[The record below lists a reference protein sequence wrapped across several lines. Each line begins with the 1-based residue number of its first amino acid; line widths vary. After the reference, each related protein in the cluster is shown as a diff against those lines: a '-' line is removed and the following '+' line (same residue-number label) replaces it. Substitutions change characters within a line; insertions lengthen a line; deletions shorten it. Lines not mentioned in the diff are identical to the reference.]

1 MSYYV
6 RVPQDR
12 IGVILG
18 PKGETKARV
27 EKLSGVELKIT
38 SDTGEVEIDATKCQD
53 PLMGLRTRDCV
64 KAMARG
70 FTPDEALPILEN
82 PELFF
87 ELLDIRDYAGKSKK
101 RLNHLRGRLIGT
113 RGKTRRLIQE
123 QSGAYVV
130 IHGHTVGL
138 LGNAEELET
147 ARIATD
153 MILNGAEH
161 SSVYRFL
168 EGRHRAGLK
177 PGWMEAFD

>member
-6 RVPQDR
+6 RIPMDR

-18 PKGETKARV
+18 PDGTTKARL
-27 EKLSGVELKIT
+27 EELSGALINVDSESGGVEV
-38 SDTGEVEIDATKCQD
+38 DPTKCTD
-53 PLMGLRTRDCV
+53 PLMGLRVRDTV

-70 FTPDEALPILEN
+70 FTPDEALPLIEDPDLY
-82 PELFF
+82 F
-87 ELLDIRDYAGKSKK
+87 ELMDIRDYSGKSKDK
-101 RLNHLRGRLIGT
+101 LHRLRGRLIGT
-113 RGKTRRLIQE
+113 RGKTRRLIHE

-138 LGNAEELET
+138 LGRPEELET
-147 ARIATD
+147 ARIAVD

-168 EGRHRAGLK
+168 EGRHRAKLK
-177 PGWMEAFD
+177 PGWLEAFD

>member
-6 RVPQDR
+6 RAPADR
-12 IGVILG
+12 VGVILG
-18 PKGETKARV
+18 PAGSVKAKV
-27 EKLSGVELKIT
+27 EALSGAKLLID
-38 SDTGEVEIDATKCQD
+38 SPTGEVEIDPAGCTD
-53 PLMGLRTRDCV
+53 PLLGLRVRDCV

-70 FTPDEALPILEN
+70 ITPEEALPLLTDN
-82 PELFF
+82 ELYF
-87 ELLDIRDYAGKSKK
+87 ELLDIRDYSGKSKK
-101 RLNHLRGRLIGT
+101 RLHHLRGRLIGT

-123 QSGAYVV
+123 QSGAFVV

-138 LGNAEELET
+138 LGPPEALDT

-168 EGRHRAGLK
+168 EGRHRAGTA
-177 PGWMEAFD
+177 PGWLEAFD